1 MTGRGGTS
9 MEAILLIFDAVVVQ
23 KRGKAT
29 MAHGAHGELF
39 FIDLPD
45 YPGLR
50 CDTLARSTLLFSC
63 GVLHPGG
70 ANTLKIN
77 FEELIRPSS
86 LRTS

>member
-1 MTGRGGTS
+1 

-63 GVLHPGG
+63 GMLHPWVEQIL
-70 ANTLKIN
+70 LKCN
-77 FEELIRPSS
+77 DLKSQFAGPR
-86 LRTS
+86 